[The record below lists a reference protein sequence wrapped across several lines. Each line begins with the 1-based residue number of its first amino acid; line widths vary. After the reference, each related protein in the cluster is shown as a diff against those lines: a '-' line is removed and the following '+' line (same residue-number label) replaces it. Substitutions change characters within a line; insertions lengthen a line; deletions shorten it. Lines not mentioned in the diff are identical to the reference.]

1 MLSEDEFDT
10 LRDIERR
17 LRWESPALVRLFG
30 NAEPPPAANHSQRAK
45 TRVVLAAA
53 ALTGLALLGAR
64 PFNEAEI
71 LTRRRRPLPR
81 AVPVDTAIADR
92 AEPASGPAA
101 PAAPIAVVDVF
112 LGAPTVVAT
121 PRCRTT

>member
-1 MLSEDEFDT
+1 MLSEDESEA

-17 LRWESPALVRLFG
+17 LRRESPALVRLFG
-30 NAEPPPAANHSQRAK
+30 NAELPQATNRSQRAR

-81 AVPVDTAIADR
+81 IVPVYTAIADR
-92 AEPASGPAA
+92 AQPASEPAA

-112 LGAPTVVAT
+112 LGALTAVAT